1 MTIGFIYDGGVGYA
15 TPDKTLGRQISPKV
29 LVAKFGD
36 GYEQRIADGIN
47 SIKETYN
54 LSFRHREKA
63 FIDDVVQ
70 FLDSQKGVTKF
81 SLNIPDS
88 NVTPSGEREIKVVS
102 ENYNVVY
109 EYDNFYSLTVQ
120 LRRVYEA

>member
-1 MTIGFIYDGGVGYA
+1 MTIGFIYDGNVGYA
-15 TPDKTLGRQISPKV
+15 TPDKTLGRQIAPKV

-36 GYEQRIADGIN
+36 GYEQRITDGIN

-63 FIDDVVQ
+63 FIDDVVH
-70 FLDSQKGVTKF
+70 FLNSQKGVTKF

-88 NVTPSGEREIKVVS
+88 NITPSGEREVKVVS

>member
-15 TPDKTLGRQISPKV
+15 TPDKTLTKQTAPKV

-47 SIKETYN
+47 SIKETYS
-54 LSFRHREKA
+54 LSFRNREKA
-63 FIDDVVQ
+63 FIDDVVT

-88 NVTPSGEREIKVVS
+88 NIVPSGEKQVKVVS
-102 ENYNVVY
+102 ENYTINY
-109 EYDNFYSLTVQ
+109 EHDEFYSLTVQ

>member
-15 TPDKTLGRQISPKV
+15 TPDKTLGRQVSPKV

-47 SIKETYN
+47 SIKETYS
-54 LSFRHREKA
+54 LSFRQREKA

-109 EYDNFYSLTVQ
+109 DYDNFYSLTVQ